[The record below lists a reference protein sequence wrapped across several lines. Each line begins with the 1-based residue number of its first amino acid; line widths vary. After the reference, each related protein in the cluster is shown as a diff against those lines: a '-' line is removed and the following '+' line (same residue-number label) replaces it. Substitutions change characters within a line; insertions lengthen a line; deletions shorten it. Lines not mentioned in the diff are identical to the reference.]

1 MGCTEGPHLLQERGV
16 DREVLGDHIEAEEV
30 AVDPCAGHCQ
40 AVQKLMLLRRDLE
53 QFELLFNL
61 K

>member
-16 DREVLGDHIEAEEV
+16 DREVLGHHVEAEEV
-30 AVDPCAGHCQ
+30 AVDPRAGHRQ
-40 AVQKLMLLRRDLE
+40 AVQKLMLLRRDPE
-53 QFELLFNL
+53 QLELLFNL